1 MVEKVQKDYGIIKVK
16 KSDEVR
22 ELILKVVKSIIQFR
36 GCCEEEIIDLLDVF
50 DLATFTSASVIS
62 RQGENMNYF
71 YVIDSGLIDVFVDGE
86 HVSSISAKGSFGEE
100 SFVGCEATATF
111 RARENCKLW
120 CIHRKDF
127 RNITGHYRQHRLEI
141 KTRFLRNVS
150 KFLCFFHLFF
160 HQKSLIYYSVDLY
173 HD

>member
-1 MVEKVQKDYGIIKVK
+1 MVEKVQKDYRMMRVK
-16 KSDEVR
+16 KGDEVR

-36 GCCEEEIIDLLDVF
+36 GCCEEEIIDLIDVF

-71 YVIDSGLIDVFVDGE
+71 YVIDSGLIDAFVDGE
-86 HVSSISAKGSFGEE
+86 HVSSISSKGSFGEE

-127 RNITGHYRQHRLEI
+127 RNITGHYRQKCLEI

-150 KFLCFFHLFF
+150 KFFMLFL
-160 HQKSLIYYSVDLY
+160 LIFSSKISNLLFGRFVS
-173 HD
+173 